1 MFRVDVNGGSPYSI
15 PPDNPF
21 ADPADGIS
29 DALYATGLRNP
40 WRWSFDR
47 LMSDFWLADVG
58 QDGWEDV
65 QPGNGFGPAEL
76 WLAVF

>member
-1 MFRVDVNGGSPYSI
+1 MGD
-15 PPDNPF
+15 
-21 ADPADGIS
+21 
-29 DALYATGLRNP
+29 L
-40 WRWSFDR
+40 
-47 LMSDFWLADVG
+47 WLADVG